1 MFVVLFFFSSRRR
14 HTRCALVTGVQTC
27 ALPIYPLVE
36 VRRELVDGLPPED
49 WGRTIIATGPL
60 TAAPLAEAIR
70 ALTGEDSLA
79 FFDAIAPIVHRESI
93 DMDTA
98 WFQPRWNKGDGKDYI
113 NCPMTKDEYNAFID
127 ALLAGD
133 KTEFKQWEHDTPY
146 FEGCM
151 PVEVMASRGRETLR
165 YGPMKPVGLD
175 DPRTGRR

>member
-1 MFVVLFFFSSRRR
+1 MRISDWSSDV
-14 HTRCALVTGVQTC
+14 CSSDL
-27 ALPIYPLVE
+27 
-36 VRRELVDGLPPED
+36 
-49 WGRTIIATGPL
+49 
-60 TAAPLAEAIR
+60 
-70 ALTGEDSLA
+70 
-79 FFDAIAPIVHRESI
+79 
-93 DMDTA
+93 
-98 WFQPRWNKGDGKDYI
+98 I

-175 DPRTGRR
+175 DPRTGRWPYAVVQLRQEDRKSTRLNSSH

>member
-98 WFQPRWNKGDGKDYI
+98 WFQSRWNKGDGKDYI

-133 KTEFKQWEHDTPY
+133 KRSEEHTS
-146 FEGCM
+146 ELQSLM
-151 PVEVMASRGRETLR
+151 RI
-165 YGPMKPVGLD
+165 
-175 DPRTGRR
+175 

>member
-79 FFDAIAPIVHRESI
+79 FFDAIAPIVPRESI

-98 WFQPRWNKGDGKDYI
+98 RLPSRRHKGDGKDR
-113 NCPMTKDEYNAFID
+113 
-127 ALLAGD
+127 
-133 KTEFKQWEHDTPY
+133 TEEHTP
-146 FEGCM
+146 EHPPPIRPPSTVLCSKKHT
-151 PVEVMASRGRETLR
+151 PPTSPT
-165 YGPMKPVGLD
+165 P
-175 DPRTGRR
+175 